1 MSRLVDTPAP
11 RRYCR
16 CHSPSRHILEVGV
29 MVAKVSL
36 LLVRQTFETMI
47 ALTSRSDAVLM
58 QIVQYTEGGQSQD
71 DDLRSKID

>member
-1 MSRLVDTPAP
+1 
-11 RRYCR
+11 
-16 CHSPSRHILEVGV
+16 